1 MRIAIIGYSG
11 AGKSTLAR
19 ALGERYA
26 CPVLHLDA
34 LHFLP
39 GWKERGD
46 GDALSLLLPR
56 LQEKSWVIDGNY
68 GSLAYWERMEL
79 ADQII
84 FFNFNRFQCL
94 WQAYDRYRRNRGQVR
109 GSMAPG
115 CMEKFDLEF
124 LLWILWNGRR
134 KRLRNRYRQV
144 APGLSPQIYSL
155 PEPPGRPA
163 ADGGSPVMSGFS
175 RRLYALVRQIPPGQV
190 ATYGQ
195 LALLLGNPRMSGRWG
210 LPLSACRDDSVPCHR
225 VVSPSGRPVKCLC
238 PLWPGESPAPA
249 GAGGRPLH
257 PGGLRGPVPVP
268 LAWTGMR
275 ANLTSSLQFALSQQF
290 RQG

>member
-84 FFNFNRFQCL
+84 FFQFQPVPMPLASL
-94 WQAYDRYRRNRGQVR
+94 WPVPAQ
-109 GSMAPG
+109 PG
-115 CMEKFDLEF
+115 A
-124 LLWILWNGRR
+124 G
-134 KRLRNRYRQV
+134 
-144 APGLSPQIYSL
+144 PGLHGP
-155 PEPPGRPA
+155 
-163 ADGGSPVMSGFS
+163 
-175 RRLYALVRQIPPGQV
+175 RLYGKI
-190 ATYGQ
+190 
-195 LALLLGNPRMSGRWG
+195 
-210 LPLSACRDDSVPCHR
+210 
-225 VVSPSGRPVKCLC
+225 
-238 PLWPGESPAPA
+238 
-249 GAGGRPLH
+249 
-257 PGGLRGPVPVP
+257 
-268 LAWTGMR
+268 
-275 ANLTSSLQFALSQQF
+275 
-290 RQG
+290 

>member
-1 MRIAIIGYSG
+1 MRSAIIGYSG

-94 WQAYDRYRRNRGQVR
+94 WQAYGRYRPTGGRSGAPWPQAVWKNLTWNFSC
-109 GSMAPG
+109 GSCGTADASASGTATARWP
-115 CMEKFDLEF
+115 
-124 LLWILWNGRR
+124 
-134 KRLRNRYRQV
+134 
-144 APGLSPQIYSL
+144 
-155 PEPPGRPA
+155 RP
-163 ADGGSPVMSGFS
+163 
-175 RRLYALVRQIPPGQV
+175 IPTNLQ
-190 ATYGQ
+190 
-195 LALLLGNPRMSGRWG
+195 S
-210 LPLSACRDDSVPCHR
+210 
-225 VVSPSGRPVKCLC
+225 
-238 PLWPGESPAPA
+238 A
-249 GAGGRPLH
+249 GAAG
-257 PGGLRGPVPVP
+257 
-268 LAWTGMR
+268 
-275 ANLTSSLQFALSQQF
+275 TSGS
-290 RQG
+290 

>member
-115 CMEKFDLEF
+115 CM
-124 LLWILWNGRR
+124 
-134 KRLRNRYRQV
+134 
-144 APGLSPQIYSL
+144 
-155 PEPPGRPA
+155 
-163 ADGGSPVMSGFS
+163 
-175 RRLYALVRQIPPGQV
+175 
-190 ATYGQ
+190 
-195 LALLLGNPRMSGRWG
+195 
-210 LPLSACRDDSVPCHR
+210 
-225 VVSPSGRPVKCLC
+225 
-238 PLWPGESPAPA
+238 
-249 GAGGRPLH
+249 
-257 PGGLRGPVPVP
+257 
-268 LAWTGMR
+268 
-275 ANLTSSLQFALSQQF
+275 
-290 RQG
+290 

>member
-84 FFNFNRFQCL
+84 FFNFTRFQCL
-94 WQAYDRYRRNRGQVR
+94 WQAYGRYRRNRGQVR

-134 KRLRNRYRQV
+134 KRLRSRYRQV
-144 APGLSPQIYSL
+144 AQAYPHKFTVC
-155 PEPPGRPA
+155 R
-163 ADGGSPVMSGFS
+163 S
-175 RRLYALVRQIPPGQV
+175 RWDVRQQ
-190 ATYGQ
+190 
-195 LALLLGNPRMSGRWG
+195 ME
-210 LPLSACRDDSVPCHR
+210 D
-225 VVSPSGRPVKCLC
+225 CL
-238 PLWPGESPAPA
+238 
-249 GAGGRPLH
+249 
-257 PGGLRGPVPVP
+257 
-268 LAWTGMR
+268 
-275 ANLTSSLQFALSQQF
+275 
-290 RQG
+290 

>member
-79 ADQII
+79 AD
-84 FFNFNRFQCL
+84 L
-94 WQAYDRYRRNRGQVR
+94 WPVPAQ
-109 GSMAPG
+109 PG
-115 CMEKFDLEF
+115 A
-124 LLWILWNGRR
+124 G
-134 KRLRNRYRQV
+134 
-144 APGLSPQIYSL
+144 PGLHGP
-155 PEPPGRPA
+155 
-163 ADGGSPVMSGFS
+163 
-175 RRLYALVRQIPPGQV
+175 RLYGKI
-190 ATYGQ
+190 
-195 LALLLGNPRMSGRWG
+195 
-210 LPLSACRDDSVPCHR
+210 
-225 VVSPSGRPVKCLC
+225 
-238 PLWPGESPAPA
+238 
-249 GAGGRPLH
+249 
-257 PGGLRGPVPVP
+257 
-268 LAWTGMR
+268 
-275 ANLTSSLQFALSQQF
+275 
-290 RQG
+290 